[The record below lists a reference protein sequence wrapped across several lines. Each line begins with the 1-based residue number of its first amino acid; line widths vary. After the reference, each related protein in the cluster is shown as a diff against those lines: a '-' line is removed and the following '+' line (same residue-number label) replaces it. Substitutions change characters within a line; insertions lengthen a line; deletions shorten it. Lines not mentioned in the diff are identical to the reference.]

1 MVWLPTLLYKSPL
14 SSAGSDYEGASGQL
28 VFVQNGETE
37 MEIPITIISDAQPEP
52 QENLNVMFS
61 FVDIEL
67 PPDVPAPQVDP
78 ATVTIVDHLPG
89 MVV

>member
-1 MVWLPTLLYKSPL
+1 
-14 SSAGSDYEGASGQL
+14 
-28 VFVQNGETE
+28 
-37 MEIPITIISDAQPEP
+37 MEIPIDIIVDSQPEN

-67 PPDVPAPQVDP
+67 PPGVTPPQVDP
-78 ATVTIVDHLPG
+78 AVVTIVDPG